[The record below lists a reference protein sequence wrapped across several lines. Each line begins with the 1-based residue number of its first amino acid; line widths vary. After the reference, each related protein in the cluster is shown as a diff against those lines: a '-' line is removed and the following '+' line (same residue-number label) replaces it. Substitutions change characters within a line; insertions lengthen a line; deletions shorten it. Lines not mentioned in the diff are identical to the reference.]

1 MILFIFTLVQISF
14 FSRTRKD
21 VKMPNSHFVWHR
33 LVWNG
38 DGNTIELQE
47 DAEARY
53 AILGPTRFMPTD

>member
-1 MILFIFTLVQISF
+1 MILVIFTLMQMLF
-14 FSRTRKD
+14 FSRAKKD

-33 LVWNG
+33 LVRNG

-53 AILGPTRFMPTD
+53 AN